1 MDYKLVEILC
11 VILYIV
17 HIYIICINIVYN
29 TIYSTIT
36 IVFSI
41 FNDRVT
47 KNVDSCDLSFRM
59 WVDMKEVARRNSF
72 RTGVAVDLC

>member
-47 KNVDSCDLSFRM
+47 KNVGSCDLSFRM

>member
-1 MDYKLVEILC
+1 M
-11 VILYIV
+11 
-17 HIYIICINIVYN
+17 YN

-36 IVFSI
+36 VVFSI

-47 KNVDSCDLSFRM
+47 KNVGSCDLSFRM
-59 WVDMKEVARRNSF
+59 WVDIKEVARRNSF